1 MGRKI
6 AFKQSQGF
14 SLIEVL
20 VAVTILSVGLLALA
34 SLQIALVRASTATKA
49 QSQALALAKD
59 RLETLRNYT
68 TLAGYQNLI
77 VDQPT
82 PQATPVGGIT
92 YRLTWEIMR
101 FVYNQDV
108 DNDGILG
115 ESGDQSFQA
124 VTDDAANETGATPT
138 SSAGFVANNEF
149 KMIKVMSA
157 WDEPTGE
164 TATVSLVDATGAI
177 SPSDS
182 ALIGKTP
189 TTALARTIPVIINNP
204 AADAMVIPIAISNGT
219 NSAATNP
226 KPQVVIGTSTV
237 ETQFDVLTYANISG
251 DTATAQ
257 QRVETI
263 MVGCTCDFSEA
274 PASTVR
280 GKRPTYWNG
289 TRYVVP
295 VAGTSAPLAAADT
308 QSASLQSPRCDV
320 CCRDHQDPVGATG
333 ALFSP
338 LRTTKVSGIV
348 TAAHPHFFDKAA
360 LSAATTGTYKEA
372 CRLIR
377 IDGQWRVATDMNNDY
392 FALLATGNG
401 TTAGTPIPDST
412 SVAGT
417 PSVVGAVARY
427 QKFVIDYLT
436 GRFITPSP
444 SAGSAQATYNTVNTG
459 GSTPTT
465 LAAGVKY
472 VLDLPTSVSIPGNE
486 LTGKWLHSRGMYVD
500 YLEQDAVNAII
511 DAKANSACTFD
522 TATLSTCIL
531 KLLPFTSINLSE
543 LADWTPLSGDLS
555 VTNFDYSTSL
565 NSGDPVR
572 AKVTTN
578 AAAAATISAYSLVRQ
593 SNSGLLDLSFSSISA
608 YDDTNLSDSQ
618 PFSIVSPFSGAGSGA
633 GTSGTL
639 PVTVTGFG
647 TQTPYVSSYI
657 AIPAAAST
665 VSCGLASPYLCN
677 LTNGMNVAGGMY
689 VDVGGYNHQQTAA
702 TTTVLTGCVGSGN
715 AAGGMVKPSTT
726 QSYTGSVCKN
736 YQVSS
741 VTTTS
746 PAAGTINWASL
757 APYSL
762 ADGRV
767 NPLPP
772 GEVTRITFSGKIASS
787 KPWAANTAYAVNDVV
802 TTTSPNRTYTAT
814 VAHTSG
820 ATFSATNWTT
830 TANVG
835 LAITMALQATTPQ
848 TASSCSY
855 TCGNGR
861 PGSFTTGSGAS
872 LTCSAADKFN
882 FTAVYPPCP

>member
-6 AFKQSQGF
+6 AFKYSQGF

-59 RLETLRNYT
+59 RIETLRNYT
-68 TLAGYQNLI
+68 TLAGYQNSI
-77 VDQPT
+77 FDQPT
-82 PQATPVGGIT
+82 PQPNTVGGIT
-92 YRLTWEIMR
+92 YNLTWEITR
-101 FVYNQDV
+101 YVYNQDV
-108 DNDGILG
+108 DGDGIHE
-115 ESGDQSFQA
+115 ESGDQRFQA
-124 VTDDAANETGATPT
+124 MTDDSANETGATPT
-138 SSAGFVANNEF
+138 SSVGFVANNEF
-149 KMIKVMSA
+149 KMIKVTSA
-157 WDEPTGE
+157 WNEPTGE

-177 SPSDS
+177 SPADS
-182 ALIGKTP
+182 SLIGKVP

-204 AADAMVIPIAISNGT
+204 AADAMVIPIAISSGT

-289 TRYVVP
+289 SRYVVP
-295 VAGTSAPLAAADT
+295 VAGTSAPLASADT
-308 QSASLQSPRCDV
+308 QSANLQSPRCEI
-320 CCRDHQDPVGATG
+320 CCRDHQDTVGATG

-338 LRTTKVSGIV
+338 LRASKVSGIV
-348 TAAHPHFFDKAA
+348 TSAHPHFLDKTA
-360 LSAATTGTYKEA
+360 LSPTTTGTYKEA

-412 SVAGT
+412 SVAGV
-417 PSVVGAVARY
+417 PPVIGAVGRY

-444 SAGSAQATYNTVNTG
+444 SAGSAQATYNTVDTG
-459 GSTPTT
+459 GSTPAT
-465 LAAGVKY
+465 LAAGPKY
-472 VLDLPTSVSIPGNE
+472 VLDNPFTVVIPGNE
-486 LTGKWLHSRGMYVD
+486 TVGKWLHSRGMYVD

-511 DAKANSACTFD
+511 DAKADAGCAVGP
-522 TATLSTCIL
+522 ATLSACIL

-565 NSGDPVR
+565 NSGDPIR

-578 AAAAATISAYSLVRQ
+578 ASAAATVSATSLARR
-593 SNSGLLDLSFSSISA
+593 SNTGLLDLSFSSISA
-608 YDDTNLSDSQ
+608 YDDINLSDSQ
-618 PFSIVSPFSGAGSGA
+618 AFSIVAPFVGSVAGA

-657 AIPAAAST
+657 ATPAAATT
-665 VSCGLASPYLCN
+665 VSCGLASPYLCT
-677 LTNGMNVAGGMY
+677 LTGGMNVNGGMY
-689 VDVGGYNHQQTAA
+689 VDVGGYNHQQTLA
-702 TTTVLTGCVGSGN
+702 TTTPLTGCVGSGN
-715 AAGGMVKPSTT
+715 AAGGLVKPSTT
-726 QSYTGSVCKN
+726 QSYTGSVCRN
-736 YQVSS
+736 YQVTG

-746 PAAGTINWASL
+746 PAAGTIGFASL

-772 GEVTRITFSGKIASS
+772 GEVTRITFTGKIASS
-787 KPWAANTAYAVNDVV
+787 KPWAALTTYAVDDVV
-802 TTTSPNRTYTAT
+802 TTTSPARIYRAT

-820 ATFSATNWTT
+820 VTFSATNWAITPAVSLAVTLGLQGT
-830 TANVG
+830 TA
-835 LAITMALQATTPQ
+835 Q

-855 TCGNGR
+855 TCGNGN
-861 PGSFTTGSGAS
+861 PGNGTVGAGAT
-872 LTCSAADKFN
+872 LTCATGKFN
-882 FTAVYPPCP
+882 FSAVYPACN

>member
-6 AFKQSQGF
+6 AFKRGQGF

-34 SLQIALVRASTATKA
+34 TLQIALVRASTSTKA
-49 QSQALALAKD
+49 QSQGLALAKD
-59 RLETLRNYT
+59 KLETLRNYT
-68 TLAGYQNLI
+68 TLVGYQAMTSSTAAETVTL
-77 VDQPT
+77 
-82 PQATPVGGIT
+82 GGVT
-92 YRLTWEIMR
+92 YSQTWVVTR
-101 FVYNQDV
+101 FVHNQDV
-108 DNDGILG
+108 DGDGILL
-115 ESGDQSFQA
+115 ESGDQAFQSA
-124 VTDDAANETGATPT
+124 TPLTGTTPT

-149 KMIKVMSA
+149 KMVKVLSSWVEA
-157 WDEPTGE
+157 SGD
-164 TATVSLVDATGAI
+164 TASVSLVDATGAI
-177 SPSDS
+177 SPADS
-182 ALIGKTP
+182 ALIGKVP
-189 TTALARTIPVIINNP
+189 TIALARTIPVIINNP
-204 AADAMVIPIAISNGT
+204 ALDAMVIPIAISSGT

-280 GKRPTYWNG
+280 GKRPTYWDG

-295 VAGTSAPLAAADT
+295 VAGTSAPLASADT
-308 QSASLQSPRCDV
+308 ESANVQSPRCNV
-320 CCRDHQDPVGATG
+320 CCRDHQDPVGTSS

-338 LRTTKVSGIV
+338 LRATRASGIV
-348 TAAHPHFFDKAA
+348 TAAHPHYLDKTA
-360 LSAATTGTYKEA
+360 LSPTTTGTFKEA

-401 TTAGTPIPDST
+401 ITAATPIPDST
-412 SVAGT
+412 SVAGMPALT
-417 PSVVGAVARY
+417 GSVARY

-436 GRFITPSP
+436 GRFITPTP
-444 SAGSAQATYNTVNTG
+444 SAGSALATYNTVDTG
-459 GSTPTT
+459 GSTPAT
-465 LAAGVKY
+465 LAAGAKY
-472 VLDLPTSVSIPGNE
+472 VLDNPSSIDIPGNE
-486 LTGKWLHSRGMYVD
+486 TVGKWLHSRGMYVD

-511 DAKANSACTFD
+511 DAKADSACTAGGA
-522 TATLSTCIL
+522 TTLSACIL

-543 LADWTPLSGDLS
+543 LADWTPLSGVLS

-565 NSGDPVR
+565 VSGNPIR

-578 AAAAATISAYSLVRQ
+578 ASAAATVSASTLARR

-608 YDDTNLSDSQ
+608 DDDVNLSDSQ
-618 PFSIVSPFSGAGSGA
+618 TFSIVSPFSGSGSGT

-657 AIPAAAST
+657 AVPAAAST
-665 VSCGLASPYLCN
+665 VSCGLASPYLCD
-677 LTNGMNVAGGMY
+677 LKDGMNVDGGMY
-689 VDVGGYNHQQTAA
+689 IDVGGYNHQQTAA
-702 TTTVLTGCVGSGN
+702 TTTPLTGCIASGN
-715 AAGGMVKPSTT
+715 AAGGLTQPSTT

-736 YQVSS
+736 YEVTN

-746 PAAGTINWASL
+746 PSAGTIGWASL

-772 GEVTRITFSGKIASS
+772 GEVTRITFSGRIASS
-787 KPWAANTAYAVNDVV
+787 EAWAANTDYAVGDVV
-802 TTTSPNRTYTAT
+802 TTTGPTRTRQATA
-814 VAHTSG
+814 AHNSG

-830 TANVG
+830 ITAISLAVTMG
-835 LAITMALQATTPQ
+835 LQGTSPQ
-848 TASSCSY
+848 TASSCTY
-855 TCGNGR
+855 TCGNGNA
-861 PGSFTTGSGAS
+861 GNGTVGSGAS
-872 LTCSAADKFN
+872 LTCASNKFN
-882 FTAVYPPCP
+882 FTAVYPACP

>member
-59 RLETLRNYT
+59 RLETLRSYT
-68 TLAGYQNLI
+68 TLAGYQNSI
-77 VDQPT
+77 TDQPT
-82 PQATPVGGIT
+82 PQSTTVGGIT
-92 YRLTWEIMR
+92 YNLTWEITR

-108 DNDGILG
+108 DGDGTLE
-115 ESGDQSFQA
+115 ESGDQRFQA
-124 VTDDAANETGATPT
+124 VADDTANETGATPT

-149 KMIKVMSA
+149 KIIKVSSSWA
-157 WDEPTGE
+157 EPTGE
-164 TATVSLVDATGAI
+164 TSTVSLVDATGAI
-177 SPSDS
+177 SPADS

-289 TRYVVP
+289 SRYVVP
-295 VAGTSAPLAAADT
+295 VAGTSAPLASADT
-308 QSASLQSPRCDV
+308 QSATLQSARCDL

-338 LRTTKVSGIV
+338 LRATKVSGIV
-348 TAAHPHFFDKAA
+348 TAAHPHFLDKAA
-360 LSAATTGTYKEA
+360 LSATTTGTYKEA

-401 TTAGTPIPDST
+401 TTAATPIPDST
-412 SVAGT
+412 SVAGV
-417 PSVVGAVARY
+417 PAVIGAVGRY

-444 SAGSAQATYNTVNTG
+444 SAGSAQATYNTVDTG
-459 GSTPTT
+459 GSTPAT

-472 VLDLPTSVSIPGNE
+472 VLDNPASITIPGNE
-486 LTGKWLHSRGMYVD
+486 TSGKWLHSRGMYVD

-511 DAKANSACTFD
+511 DAKADVACQVS
-522 TATLSTCIL
+522 TATMSTCIL

-543 LADWTPLSGDLS
+543 IADWTPLSGALI

-578 AAAAATISAYSLVRQ
+578 ASAAATISATSLARR
-593 SNSGLLDLSFSSISA
+593 SNTGLLDLSFDSISA
-608 YDDTNLSDSQ
+608 YDDTKLSDSQ
-618 PFSIVSPFSGAGSGA
+618 SFLIVAPFSGSGSGA

-657 AIPAAAST
+657 ATPAAATT

-677 LTNGMNVAGGMY
+677 LTDGMNVNGGMY

-702 TTTVLTGCVGSGN
+702 TTTVLTGCVGSRN
-715 AAGGMVKPSTT
+715 AAGGLVKPSTT
-726 QSYTGSVCKN
+726 QTYTGSVCRN
-736 YQVSS
+736 YQVTN

-746 PAAGTINWASL
+746 PAAGTIGWASL

-762 ADGRV
+762 TDGRV
-767 NPLPP
+767 NPRPP
-772 GEVTRITFSGKIASS
+772 GEVTRITFTGKLASM
-787 KPWAANTAYAVNDVV
+787 KPWAPLTTYAVDDVV
-802 TTTSPNRTYTAT
+802 TTTSPNRTYKAT

-830 TANVG
+830 TADVALAVTMG
-835 LAITMALQATTPQ
+835 LQGTSPQ

-855 TCGNGR
+855 TCGNGNA
-861 PGSFTTGSGAS
+861 GNGTTGSGAS
-872 LTCSAADKFN
+872 LTCSGVNQFN